1 MARLVNEANAAPY
14 LPRIE
19 TPVLGLYP
27 SAGRI
32 INAEQERT
40 LAAGIRNLRVVRLP
54 ATFHKVQLL
63 FPAACAGHLLH
74 FISQH
79 DGSICHES

>member
-1 MARLVNEANAAPY
+1 MPWVARPA
-14 LPRIE
+14 R
-19 TPVLGLYP
+19 TPSR

-32 INAEQERT
+32 INAEQERA
-40 LAAGIRNLRVVRLP
+40 LAAGVRNLRVVRLP

-79 DGSICHES
+79 DGSVCHES